1 MIGDDMTIDFVL
13 FLNCPE
19 EVMLG
24 RIIARGKTSGRT
36 DDNLEVARNRFKNF
50 RKDSMPIV
58 KQVRTSFYR
67 VA

>member
-1 MIGDDMTIDFVL
+1 MTIDFVL